1 MDKATRAASSS
12 FELSPPKTK
21 CSAALRMDISTP
33 HRKAISSQASAST
46 PRTANC
52 PEGDAM
58 HSSM

>member
-33 HRKAISSQASAST
+33 HRKAISSQAAAST
-46 PRTANC
+46 PRTAN
-52 PEGDAM
+52 
-58 HSSM
+58 